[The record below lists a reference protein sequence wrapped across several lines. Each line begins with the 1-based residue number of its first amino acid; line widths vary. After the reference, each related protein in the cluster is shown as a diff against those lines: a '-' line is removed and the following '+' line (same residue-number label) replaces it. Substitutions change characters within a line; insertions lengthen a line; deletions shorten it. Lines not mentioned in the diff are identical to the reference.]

1 MNLTLDQLQVLESI
15 DRLGSF
21 SAAATELHRATSAV
35 SYAVKSLESAL
46 ELELFDR
53 SGHRAVLTD
62 GGRLV
67 LEEARGVLER
77 ARRIETLADQLQQG
91 WEPKLVV
98 VLDGVL
104 PMQPAMRALKRFTA
118 EDLPTTVELRV
129 EYLGRVRGRF
139 EGDGADLMLTVDQLS
154 DSSLVIQPMT
164 PMEMVLVVHREH
176 PLASGESAWRRTDFH
191 SYVELLVAPASARD
205 MPHVRRMFFG
215 GPHVFELSDFHS
227 KLEALRE
234 GVGFGWMPRHLVR
247 ESLDSG
253 ELVLLEF
260 DEGNTHLFTPQLV
273 YRRDYPLGRAAKLF
287 AKFIEEET
295 GRVR

>member
-1 MNLTLDQLQVLESI
+1 MLNLTLDQLQVLEAI

-21 SAAATELHRATSAV
+21 SAAANELHRATSAV
-35 SYAVKSLESAL
+35 SYSVKSLEAAL

-91 WEPKLVV
+91 WEPRLLV

-104 PMQPAMRALKRFTA
+104 PMKPAMRALKRFTA

-129 EYLGRVRGRF
+129 EYLAAVRQRF
-139 EGDGADLMLTVDQLS
+139 DEDGADLMLTVDQVS
-154 DSSLVIQPMT
+154 DPTLVIQPMA
-164 PMEMVLVVHREH
+164 PMEMMLVVHHAH
-176 PLASGESAWRRTDFH
+176 PLAARRQSCRRADFH
-191 SYVELLVAPASARD
+191 SHVELLVAPASARG
-205 MPHVRRMFFG
+205 MPHVKQMFFG

-234 GVGFGWMPRHLVR
+234 GVGFGWMPNHLVAPY
-247 ESLDSG
+247 LDDG
-253 ELVLLEF
+253 ALVRLEF
-260 DEGNTHLFTPQLV
+260 DEGNTHLFTPQLA
-273 YRRDYPLGRAAKLF
+273 YRSGYPLGRAAKLF
-287 AKFIEEET
+287 KAFIEEEME
-295 GRVR
+295 R

>member
-1 MNLTLDQLQVLESI
+1 MNLTLDQLEVLESI
-15 DRLGSF
+15 DRFGSF

-35 SYAVKSLESAL
+35 SYSVKSLEAAL
-46 ELELFDR
+46 DLELFDR

-91 WEPKLVV
+91 WEPKLLV

-129 EYLGRVRGRF
+129 EYLGAVRARF
-139 EGDGADLMLTVDQLS
+139 EADGADLMLTVDQVS
-154 DSSLVIQPMT
+154 DASLVIQPMAA
-164 PMEMVLVVHREH
+164 MEMVLVVHRSH
-176 PLASGESAWRRTDFH
+176 PLAAHRGSCRRADFH

-205 MPHVRRMFFG
+205 MPHVRRLFFG

-234 GVGFGWMPRHLVR
+234 GVGFGWMPSHLVS
-247 ESLDSG
+247 EHLNTG
-253 ELVLLEF
+253 ELVRPEF
-260 DEGNTHLFTPQLV
+260 DEGNTHLFTPQLAF
-273 YRRDYPLGRAAKLF
+273 RSDYPLGRAAKLF
-287 AKFIEEET
+287 KTFIEEET
-295 GRVR
+295 ARTS

>member
-1 MNLTLDQLQVLESI
+1 MNLTLDQLEVLESI
-15 DRLGSF
+15 DRFGSF

-35 SYAVKSLESAL
+35 SYSVKSLEAAL
-46 ELELFDR
+46 DLELFDR

-91 WEPKLVV
+91 WEPKLLV

-118 EDLPTTVELRV
+118 ADLPTTVELRV
-129 EYLGRVRGRF
+129 EYLGAVRARF
-139 EGDGADLMLTVDQLS
+139 EADGADLMLTVDQVS
-154 DSSLVIQPMT
+154 DASLVIQPMAA
-164 PMEMVLVVHREH
+164 MEMVLVVHRSH
-176 PLASGESAWRRTDFH
+176 PLAAHRGSCRRADFH

-205 MPHVRRMFFG
+205 MPHVRRLFFG

-234 GVGFGWMPRHLVR
+234 GVGFGWMPSHLVS
-247 ESLDSG
+247 EHLNTG
-253 ELVLLEF
+253 ELVRPEF
-260 DEGNTHLFTPQLV
+260 DEGNTHLFTPQLAF
-273 YRRDYPLGRAAKLF
+273 RSDYPLGRAAKLF
-287 AKFIEEET
+287 KTFIEEET
-295 GRVR
+295 ARTS